1 MDGAD
6 SPFPTQEIIGIVV
19 CLVLSAFFSG
29 SETALTKISETRARH
44 LLDHEPQKYAMLG
57 FWLES
62 KRRILA
68 ALLVGNNLVN
78 ILASVLAFQVAY
90 WFWPHYAEAISVSGL
105 TIVVLIFAEITP
117 KSVALQLSDN
127 VSVVLLRIL
136 WVVDKVLWVFTA
148 PLSRIPLLL
157 MGRSASLAPEP
168 AVTEGEI
175 EYQIRLGHDQSV
187 FEEKVQGEL
196 LMSVV
201 EFSET
206 HVKEV
211 MVPRTDVFGLDAG
224 TTLPDAVRA
233 ILERGH
239 SRIPVYRGNMDE
251 IIGLLYAKDLL
262 QVIGRKDT
270 NATKSIETLI
280 RKAPMF
286 APETQKISDL
296 LTRMRRNGQHMAI
309 VVDEFGGTSG
319 LVTLEDIIE
328 ELVGEIRDEFDLEEA
343 MVKKMGDDHWHVD
356 ARLSIHDLK
365 DVTGISLPDSGEYES
380 VGGFVVTSFG
390 TIPKKGA
397 VVQVPGVELRV
408 LSSDER
414 HVERLEIK
422 IMDDILKV
430 EDE

>member
-6 SPFPTQEIIGIVV
+6 SPFPTKEIIGIIV
-19 CLVLSAFFSG
+19 CLVFSAFFSG
-29 SETALTKISETRARH
+29 SETALTKISENRARH
-44 LLDHEPQKYAMLG
+44 LLDSEPHRYAILS

-90 WFWPHYAEAISVSGL
+90 LFLPHYAEAISVIGL
-105 TIVVLIFAEITP
+105 TLIVLIFAEITP
-117 KSVALQLSDN
+117 KSIALQLSEK
-127 VSVVLLRIL
+127 VAVVLLRII
-136 WVVDKVLWVFTA
+136 WVVDKLFWIVTA
-148 PLSRIPLLL
+148 PLSRIPMLL
-157 MGRSASLAPEP
+157 MGRSASLMPEP
-168 AVTEGEI
+168 AVTEDEI

-224 TTLPDAVRA
+224 TSLSDAVRA
-233 ILERGH
+233 ILDRGH
-239 SRIPVYRGNMDE
+239 SRIPVYSGNLDE
-251 IIGLLYAKDLL
+251 IVGLLYAKDLL
-262 QVIGRKDT
+262 QVIGNKD
-270 NATKSIETLI
+270 AASTKSIEQLI
-280 RKAPMF
+280 RKPPMF

-296 LTRMRRNGQHMAI
+296 LSRMRRRGQHMAI

-328 ELVGEIRDEFDLEEA
+328 ELVGEIRDEFDLEQA
-343 MVKKMGDDHWHVD
+343 MVKKVGDDLWHVD

-365 DVTGISLPDSGEYES
+365 DATGISLPDSGEYES
-380 VGGFVVTSFG
+380 VGGFVVATFG
-390 TIPKKGA
+390 TIPPKGT
-397 VVQVPGVELRV
+397 VVQVTGLELRV
-408 LSSDER
+408 MSSDER
-414 HVERLEIK
+414 HVERIELRIAEA
-422 IMDDILKV
+422 M
-430 EDE
+430 EEARHE